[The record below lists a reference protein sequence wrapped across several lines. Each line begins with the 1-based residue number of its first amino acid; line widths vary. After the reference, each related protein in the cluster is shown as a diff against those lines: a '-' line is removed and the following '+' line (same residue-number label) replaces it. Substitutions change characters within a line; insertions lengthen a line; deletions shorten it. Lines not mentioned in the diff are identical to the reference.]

1 MASVGEPLAS
11 CWLHA
16 TPHSTVE
23 SFSQKYLLRGSVSS
37 RHSGGQPD
45 WAGHATAL
53 HRRPQVTDA
62 PTATMPSPRNGGYSP
77 VGRDGMDELEQLECG
92 QGKENAQN
100 APGGSGFNTA
110 RFKAMVRAS
119 YAAKTGGKKLLSERA
134 VNENSSAANV
144 ALPKGPLPDVKP
156 VSYKK
161 KIARMLSRDGCTEGD
176 RKRKAELART
186 LAKEEGK
193 RAESN
198 GEPCG
203 GGGGGG
209 FADVVTSMFERKVR
223 FDVESQQHTPC
234 KTSSR
239 PAAPPQTP
247 GTPGV
252 PQSACGWLSCPAP
265 NFGWNAPETPKGS
278 KPKGG
283 GLRA

>member
-1 MASVGEPLAS
+1 
-11 CWLHA
+11 
-16 TPHSTVE
+16 
-23 SFSQKYLLRGSVSS
+23 
-37 RHSGGQPD
+37 
-45 WAGHATAL
+45 
-53 HRRPQVTDA
+53 
-62 PTATMPSPRNGGYSP
+62 
-77 VGRDGMDELEQLECG
+77 MDELEQHAPNAD
-92 QGKENAQN
+92 KENAQN
-100 APGGSGFNTA
+100 ATGGSGFNTA

-119 YAAKTGGKKLLSERA
+119 YTAKTGGKKLLSERA

-144 ALPKGPLPDVKP
+144 ALPKGPLPDAKP

-198 GEPCG
+198 GESRG
-203 GGGGGG
+203 AGAAGGG

-223 FDVESQQHTPC
+223 FDVETQQHTPC
-234 KTSSR
+234 KTASR
-239 PAAPPQTP
+239 AAAPPQTP

>member
-1 MASVGEPLAS
+1 M
-11 CWLHA
+11 
-16 TPHSTVE
+16 
-23 SFSQKYLLRGSVSS
+23 
-37 RHSGGQPD
+37 
-45 WAGHATAL
+45 TAL

-77 VGRDGMDELEQLECG
+77 VGRDGMDELEAPNDRAKLD
-92 QGKENAQN
+92 KENAQN

-110 RFKAMVRAS
+110 RFKAMVRAT
-119 YAAKTGGKKLLSERA
+119 YAAKTRGKKLLSERA

-161 KIARMLSRDGCTEGD
+161 KFARMLSRDGCTEGD
-176 RKRKAELART
+176 RKRKAELARS

-234 KTSSR
+234 NTKSR
-239 PAAPPQTP
+239 AAAPPQTP